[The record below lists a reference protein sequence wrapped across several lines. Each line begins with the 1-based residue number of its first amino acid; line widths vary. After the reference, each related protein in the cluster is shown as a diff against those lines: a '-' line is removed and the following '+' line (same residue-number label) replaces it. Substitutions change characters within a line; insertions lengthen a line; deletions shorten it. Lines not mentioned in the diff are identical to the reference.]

1 MDHYT
6 FTIRAPS
13 DDTSAATYNVDVGD
27 IRKGQYRA
35 FFKML
40 GIADPGYL
48 SVRWPGVTNYAN
60 SRGDGKVIAACF
72 GSYDTDNYHG
82 VLYLSNPQSQIQ
94 MSWYGED
101 DVLLSTQVKPIV
113 SVELQRIS

>member
-1 MDHYT
+1 MDHYV
-6 FTIRAPS
+6 FTLRAPAN
-13 DDTSAATYNVDVGD
+13 DTSAAAYTVDVCD

-35 FFKML
+35 VFKML
-40 GIADPGYL
+40 GMSDPGYL
-48 SVRWPGVTNYAN
+48 SVRWAGVTNYSN
-60 SRGDGKVIAACF
+60 SRGDGKVIASCF

-82 VLYLSNPQSQIQ
+82 VLYITDPQSQIQ